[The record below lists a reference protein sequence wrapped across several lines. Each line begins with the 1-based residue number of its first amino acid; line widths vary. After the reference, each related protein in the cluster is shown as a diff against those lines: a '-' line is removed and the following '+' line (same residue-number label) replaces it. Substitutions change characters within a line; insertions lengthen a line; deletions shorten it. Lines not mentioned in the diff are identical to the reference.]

1 MIINTNKNGFFCY
14 CEDCQEYHIQFN
26 NVFLT
31 LTDEKFEKFV
41 GYLKE
46 IDENAPLIE
55 EHEFVSDKNIIL
67 PILHP
72 YMVVLINIEELRM
85 LKKLILLDENILD
98 SISYEDFPYKI
109 TDN

>member
-1 MIINTNKNGFFCY
+1 MY
-14 CEDCQEYHIQFN
+14 CHEYHIQFN
-26 NVFLT
+26 NIFLT

-46 IDENAPLIE
+46 INENEPLIE

-85 LKKLILLDENILD
+85 LKVNFNHFGFNFIRRF
-98 SISYEDFPYKI
+98 SI
-109 TDN
+109 

>member
-1 MIINTNKNGFFCY
+1 MILNTNKNGFFYY
-14 CEDCQEYHIQFN
+14 CVDCREYHIQFN

-31 LTDEKFEKFV
+31 LTDEKFERFL

-55 EHEFVSDKNIIL
+55 EHEFVTDKNIIL

-72 YMVVLINIEELRM
+72 HMVILLNIEELRM
-85 LKKLILLDENILD
+85 LKNLILLEENSMS
-98 SISYEDFPYKI
+98 SISYEDFPFKI
-109 TDN
+109 SDN

>member
-1 MIINTNKNGFFCY
+1 M
-14 CEDCQEYHIQFN
+14 
-26 NVFLT
+26 T

-55 EHEFVSDKNIIL
+55 EHEFVTDKNIIL

-72 YMVVLINIEELRM
+72 YMVVLLNIEEIGM
-85 LKKLILLDENILD
+85 LKKLILLEKNIMN
-98 SISYEDFPYKI
+98 SISYEDFPFKI
-109 TDN
+109 SDN

>member
-1 MIINTNKNGFFCY
+1 MILNTNKNGFFCY
-14 CEDCQEYHIQFN
+14 CEDCHEYHIQFN
-26 NVFLT
+26 NIFLT

-46 IDENAPLIE
+46 INENEPLIE
-55 EHEFVSDKNIIL
+55 EHEFITDKNIIL

-72 YMVVLINIEELRM
+72 YMVVLLNIEELRM
-85 LKKLILLDENILD
+85 LKKLILIEENILD
-98 SISYEDFPYKI
+98 SISSEDFLYKI

>member
-1 MIINTNKNGFFCY
+1 MILNTNKNGFFCY
-14 CEDCQEYHIQFN
+14 CEDCHEYHIQFN
-26 NVFLT
+26 NIFMT

-46 IDENAPLIE
+46 INENEPLIE

-85 LKKLILLDENILD
+85 LKKLILIEENILD

>member
-1 MIINTNKNGFFCY
+1 MIINTNKNGFFSY

-67 PILHP
+67 PIFPNKYFWYFSIFDNLDF
-72 YMVVLINIEELRM
+72 LRF
-85 LKKLILLDENILD
+85 K
-98 SISYEDFPYKI
+98 
-109 TDN
+109 